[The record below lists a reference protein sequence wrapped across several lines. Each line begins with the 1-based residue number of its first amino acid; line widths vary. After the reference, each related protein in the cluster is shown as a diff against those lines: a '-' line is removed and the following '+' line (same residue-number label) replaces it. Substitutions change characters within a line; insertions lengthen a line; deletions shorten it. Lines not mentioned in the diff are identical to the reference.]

1 MGKHSICVTGV
12 CDNDRRY
19 PEQHKKHNVDG
30 DIVMHKL
37 PTERAVTA
45 AWINAILK
53 GRTGNSRKSSCFCNW
68 IPAWLIN

>member
-12 CDNDRRY
+12 CDNDMRY

-53 GRTGNSRKSSCFCNW
+53 GRKQVIQESLHAFVTEFLLG
-68 IPAWLIN
+68 

>member
-12 CDNDRRY
+12 CDNDMRY
-19 PEQHKKHNVDG
+19 PEQHKKYNVDG

-45 AWINAILK
+45 A
-53 GRTGNSRKSSCFCNW
+53 
-68 IPAWLIN
+68 